1 MNHDAYADDYLRD
14 VLSGEGVIAV
24 VGLSNNAARP
34 SHGVFLALL
43 RMGFRAVGVNPGLA
57 GKEIGGAPVYAS
69 LADVPGPIAIVDV
82 FRNSEAAAETVDEA
96 LALSSLPRAIW
107 LQLGVRN
114 DEAARRAE
122 ARDLKVVMDLC
133 IKIEAMRLRVKPGA

>member
-1 MNHDAYADDYLRD
+1 MNHEEYTDDFLRD
-14 VLSGEGVIAV
+14 VLKAEGVIAV
-24 VGLSNNAARP
+24 VGLSNNPARP

-82 FRNSEAAAETVDEA
+82 FRNSDAAGETVDEA
-96 LALSSLPRAIW
+96 LALADAPRAIW

-114 DEAARRAE
+114 DEAASRAE
-122 ARDLKVVMDLC
+122 ARGVRMVMDRC
-133 IKIEAMRLRVKPGA
+133 IKIEAMQLGF

>member
-1 MNHDAYADDYLRD
+1 MDHDAYTDDYLRD
-14 VLSGEGVIAV
+14 VLTGEGVVAV
-24 VGLSNNAARP
+24 VGLSNNPMRP

-57 GKEIGGAPVYAS
+57 GKEIGGAPVYGS

-82 FRNSEAAAETVDEA
+82 FRNSEAAGATVDEA
-96 LALSSLPRAIW
+96 LALPALPRAIW

-114 DEAARRAE
+114 EDAARRAQ
-122 ARDLKVVMDLC
+122 ARGVRVVMDLC
-133 IKIEAMRLRVKPGA
+133 IKIEAMRLA

>member
-1 MNHDAYADDYLRD
+1 MNHDDYTDEYLSD
-14 VLSGEGVIAV
+14 VLTGEGVVAV
-24 VGLSNNAARP
+24 VGLSNNPERP
-34 SHGVFLALL
+34 SHGVFLAML

-82 FRNSEAAAETVDEA
+82 FRNSEAAGETVDEA
-96 LALSSLPRAIW
+96 LGLPALPRAIW

-122 ARDLKVVMDLC
+122 ARGVRVVMDLC
-133 IKIEAMRLRVKPGA
+133 IKVEAMRLGVKRG